1 MNSPIRRPAV
11 ALAATALSATLFHL
25 GTGLTPVPWLTWLAP
40 LPVLVLA
47 HRAGARTAF
56 LAASAAW
63 LGGETTMWGYFL
75 HTVRI
80 PPPMVVSMIVG
91 SALLFGL
98 VVLSSRALMLRGRP
112 LTAVAVV
119 PAAWAALEY
128 ALSVLSPNGAWWSLA
143 YTQAGV
149 LPVLQTA
156 SVTGPW
162 GITFLLLGVP
172 AAAAALF
179 APLPAAPGAAGR
191 LRVTVTTVIVL
202 ALAVGYGAWRL
213 RAPYG
218 EGPKTVASEKTAP
231 KKTAPEKVALLA
243 ADRDGWVPAA
253 SAEGR
258 ALLGRYTA
266 RIPDLAARG
275 ARVVV
280 MPEKVFIADDAT
292 LPVLA
297 APLARL
303 AAQHHVDII
312 VGLVLRRSGSLR
324 NAAVDFPADGSRP
337 VEYFKR
343 HLIPGLESDFQPGN
357 RQAFVP
363 GTGSRWGIAICF
375 DLDLTD
381 LVRDYRRS
389 GATTIFVPAWDFDR
403 DRWLHGRMAVTR
415 GVENGLTV
423 ARAARNGDLVVSD
436 AYGRIRTEAHSGD
449 APVVSTLTTLPT
461 GSADTLYTRF
471 GDWFAWACA
480 LLLLLALASPAR
492 GAAAGRRRAFT
503 GGSAQARRK
512 VGRPPGPVSASRVLP
527 PTDSATSDST
537 KTRTSDFSIT

>member
-1 MNSPIRRPAV
+1 MNSPIRRLAV
-11 ALAATALSATLFHL
+11 ALAATALSATLFHF

-47 HRAGARTAF
+47 HHVGARAAF

-75 HTVRI
+75 DTVRI

-98 VVLSSRALMLRGRP
+98 VVLLARALVLRGRP
-112 LTAVAVV
+112 LAAAAVV
-119 PAAWAALEY
+119 PAAWVAVEY
-128 ALSVLSPNGAWWSLA
+128 AVSVLSPNGAWWSLA
-143 YTQAGV
+143 YTQADV

-162 GITFLLLGVP
+162 GITFLVLGVP
-172 AAAAALF
+172 AATAVFL
-179 APLPAAPGAAGR
+179 APRAAGR
-191 LRVTVTTVIVL
+191 LRIAVTAVIVL
-202 ALAVGYGAWRL
+202 ALALGYGAWRL

-218 EGPKTVASEKTAP
+218 EGS
-231 KKTAPEKVALLA
+231 EKVALLA
-243 ADRDGWVPAA
+243 ADRDGWVPVA

-258 ALLGRYTA
+258 DLLGRYTA
-266 RIPDLAARG
+266 RIPGLAARG

-280 MPEKVFIADDAT
+280 MPEKAFIADDAT

-303 AAQHHVDII
+303 AADHHVDII
-312 VGLVLRRSGSLR
+312 VGLILKRSGSLR

-337 VEYFKR
+337 VEYFKH

-357 RQAFVP
+357 RKAFVP
-363 GTGSRWGIAICF
+363 GSGSRWGIAICF
-375 DLDLTD
+375 DLDLPG

-415 GVENGLTV
+415 GVETGLTV
-423 ARAARNGDLVVSD
+423 ARAARDGDLVVSD
-436 AYGRIRTEAHSGD
+436 ANGRIRTEAHSAD
-449 APVVSTLTTLPT
+449 APFVSALAALPT
-461 GSADTLYTRF
+461 RSADTLYTRF

-480 LLLLLALASPAR
+480 LLLLLALASTARTRGTAGARPAPAADAAEPGR
-492 GAAAGRRRAFT
+492 GAIRA
-503 GGSAQARRK
+503 
-512 VGRPPGPVSASRVLP
+512 ASR
-527 PTDSATSDST
+527 
-537 KTRTSDFSIT
+537 R